1 MGNSEEK
8 SSSSDGSDC
17 NANSEKET
25 TVNQGTPVTEG
36 EEAAIPMLDLDWTLE
51 GLSQNPA
58 KGIEEALAEN
68 IALMEEQTR
77 RLIEFGTVEDIMR
90 ALDYNHKQM
99 QAIQLHIQ
107 SLAEE
112 IQTGA

>member
-8 SSSSDGSDC
+8 NSSSNGSDSD
-17 NANSEKET
+17 ANEKKET
-25 TVNQGTPVTEG
+25 EATPVTEG

-51 GLSQNPA
+51 GLSQDPA

-77 RLIEFGTVEDIMR
+77 RLIEHGTVEDIMR
-90 ALDYNHKQM
+90 ALDYNFKQM

-112 IQTGA
+112 IQTGV

>member
-8 SSSSDGSDC
+8 SSSSNGSDSS
-17 NANSEKET
+17 ASEKKESEN
-25 TVNQGTPVTEG
+25 NQGTPVTEG

-51 GLSQNPA
+51 GLSQDPA

-77 RLIEFGTVEDIMR
+77 RLIEHGTVEDIMR
-90 ALDYNHKQM
+90 ALDYNFKQM

-112 IQTGA
+112 IQTGV